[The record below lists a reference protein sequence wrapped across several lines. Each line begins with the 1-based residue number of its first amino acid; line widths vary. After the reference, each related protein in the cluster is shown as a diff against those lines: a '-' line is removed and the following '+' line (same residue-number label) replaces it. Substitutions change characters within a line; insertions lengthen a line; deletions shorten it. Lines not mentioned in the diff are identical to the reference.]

1 MIDLVIIFCLLL
13 LHGLI
18 ALSEMA
24 FVSSKHFRLQEK
36 YQKGDKGAGLALRLL
51 EKPEEL
57 LSTMQFGITFT
68 EIIAGVFGGA
78 SFADKI
84 TPVFAAVP
92 LLAPYAPQISFVLVV
107 SFITYLA
114 VIIGDLVP
122 KTIGLR
128 NPERFAI
135 LFSPLV
141 RIANKLC
148 FPIVSVLSNSTKL
161 ILRLFLIRS
170 KNGPPVTA
178 DELKYLIYEAYE
190 HGVLQVRESELLQ
203 SMLQLNC
210 VTAQTMMKP
219 VDQIK
224 WINYSDPFEKIHDE
238 LLNSSYSRFP
248 VYDGD
253 YNNIVG
259 VITNRE
265 FFAKYHADRTFQ
277 LEEILYD
284 PLIVTKEIDALKL
297 LEKFRDVRSYFAM
310 VMNEDGETLGIVT
323 MHNVVETIV
332 GKLPDFYETEEDRFF
347 KRDDGTILLDAGL
360 SLNETKELL
369 ALELHVEKNIT
380 LGSYFHQ
387 RMNRIPKVGD
397 KLFLENYHFEIVDM
411 DGIRVDKVLAKCL
424 ADSDKTQSSTFFTN

>member
-1 MIDLVIIFCLLL
+1 MVDLIIIVSLLA
-13 LHGLI
+13 LHGII

-36 YQKGDKGAGLALRLL
+36 YKKGNKSAGLALRLL

-57 LSTMQFGITFT
+57 LSTMQFGITLT
-68 EIIAGVFGGA
+68 EIIAGVYGGA

-84 TPVFAAVP
+84 TPVFASIPFLKV
-92 LLAPYAPQISFVLVV
+92 YAANISFVLVV

-128 NPERFAI
+128 NPERYAIFFA
-135 LFSPLV
+135 PLV
-141 RIANKLC
+141 LIANKIC
-148 FPIVSVLSNSTKL
+148 FPIVSVLSYSTKL
-161 ILRLFLIRS
+161 ILRIFVIGR

-178 DELKYLIYEAYE
+178 DELKYLISEAYE

-203 SMLQLNC
+203 SMLQLNH

-219 VDQIK
+219 IDQIK
-224 WINYSDPFEKIHDE
+224 WINYSDPFEKIHE
-238 LLNSSYSRFP
+238 IILTESYSRFP
-248 VYDGD
+248 VYNGS

-259 VITNRE
+259 VITSKE
-265 FFAKYHADRTFQ
+265 FISKYYTERHFQ

-284 PLIVTKEIDALKL
+284 PLIVTPELDALKL
-297 LEKFRDVRSYFAM
+297 LEKFKDVRSYMAIIM
-310 VMNEDGETLGIVT
+310 SEKGETLGIVT

-332 GKLPDFYETEEDRFF
+332 GKLPEFYETEEDKFYERE
-347 KRDDGTILLDAGL
+347 DGTILLDAGL

-369 ALELHVEKNIT
+369 AIDLEVEKNVT

-387 RMNRIPKVGD
+387 SMNRIPKVGD
-397 KLFLENYHFEIVDM
+397 KLFLEEYHFEIVDM
-411 DGIRVDKVLAKCL
+411 DGVRVDKILAKSAAL
-424 ADSDKTQSSTFFTN
+424 AQ